1 MEKKNK
7 VYGVIGIKAIMS
19 NWNADFTGR
28 PKAISTTQIFG
39 SDKALKYPMKKMWD
53 EEGKKVIY
61 LKSYKIDEKTGEKIQ
76 PLDLDERYKKVFGE
90 VIEKKTKPEEVL
102 KNLFSAIDIMNF
114 GATFATKNANLS
126 ITGAVQ
132 IGQGFNKYDD
142 SNVETQDILSPF
154 RNSNKEGAE
163 ASTLGTKIVADEC
176 HYIYP
181 FSVNPQNYK
190 NYKDILPEFEGYTE
204 EAYQEFKRASLVS
217 ATAINTNSKSG
228 CENEFAIFIEA
239 KEDSDLY
246 LANLDQ
252 YITFEKI
259 ENGKDMI
266 NIETLK
272 EVIKENQDKIQKIE
286 IYYNKI
292 TTQINTDGIECETY
306 DIFEKIR

>member
-39 SDKALKYPMKKMWD
+39 SDKALKYSMKKMWD

-76 PLDLDERYKKVFGE
+76 PLDLDERYEKVFGE
-90 VIEKKTKPEEVL
+90 TIEKKTKPEEVL
-102 KNLFSAIDIMNF
+102 RNLFSAIDIMNF

-142 SNVETQDILSPF
+142 CSVETQDILSPF

-204 EAYQEFKRASLVS
+204 DAYEEFKRTSLVS

-259 ENGKDMI
+259 ENEKDII

-272 EVIKENQDKIQKIE
+272 GVIKENQDKIKKIE

-292 TTQINTDGIECETY
+292 TTQINTEGIECETY
-306 DIFEKIR
+306 DIFENIK

>member
-90 VIEKKTKPEEVL
+90 VIDKKTKSEEVL

-204 EAYQEFKRASLVS
+204 EAYQEFKRISLVS

-239 KEDSDLY
+239 KKDSDLY

-259 ENGKDMI
+259 ENGKDII

-306 DIFEKIR
+306 DIFKKIR

>member
-7 VYGVIGIKAIMS
+7 VYGAIGIKALMS

-28 PKAISTTQIFG
+28 PKTISTTQIFG
-39 SDKALKYPMKKMWD
+39 SDKALKYPMKKMWE

-61 LKSYKIDEKTGEKIQ
+61 IKSYKFDKKTGEKIQ
-76 PLDLDERYKKVFGE
+76 PLDLDERYEKVFGQA
-90 VIEKKTKPEEVL
+90 IDNKTKPEEVL
-102 KNLFSAIDIMNF
+102 RNLFSAIDIMNF

-132 IGQGFNKYDD
+132 IGQGFNKYED
-142 SNVETQDILSPF
+142 SSIETQDILSPF
-154 RNSNKEGAE
+154 RNSNKESAE

-190 NYKDILPEFEGYTE
+190 NYKEILPEFEGYTQ
-204 EAYQEFKRASLVS
+204 EAYQEFKKASLVS
-217 ATAINTNSKSG
+217 ATAINTNSKCG

-239 KEDSDLY
+239 KENSDLY

-252 YITFEKI
+252 YITFKKNETEKD
-259 ENGKDMI
+259 EI
-266 NIETLK
+266 NIKKLK
-272 EVIKENQDKIQKIE
+272 EVIIKNKDKIEKIE

-292 TTQINTDGIECETY
+292 TTEINVEGIECETF
-306 DIFEKIR
+306 DIFENIK

>member
-7 VYGVIGIKAIMS
+7 VYGVIGIKAVMS

-28 PKAISTTQIFG
+28 PKTISTTQIFG

-61 LKSYKIDEKTGEKIQ
+61 IKSFKFYGKTEEKIQ
-76 PLDLDERYKKVFGE
+76 PLDLDERYEKVFGQA
-90 VIEKKTKPEEVL
+90 IEKKTKPEEVL
-102 KNLFSAIDIMNF
+102 KNLFSAIDVMNF
-114 GATFATKNANLS
+114 GATFASKNVNLS
-126 ITGAVQ
+126 ITGVVQ
-132 IGQGFNKYDD
+132 IGQGFNKYEN

-154 RNSNKEGAE
+154 RNSNKEE
-163 ASTLGTKIVADEC
+163 DKASTLGTKIVADEC

-190 NYKDILPEFEGYTE
+190 NYKDIMPEFEGYTE
-204 EAYQEFKRASLVS
+204 EAYQEFKKASLIS

-252 YITFEKI
+252 YITFEKK
-259 ENGKDMI
+259 EAEKDRI
-266 NIETLK
+266 NIEKLK
-272 EVIKENQDKIQKIE
+272 EIIKENKDKIKKIE

-292 TTQINTDGIECETY
+292 TTVINVEGIECEVY
-306 DIFEKIR
+306 DIFEKIK

>member
-7 VYGVIGIKAIMS
+7 VYGVIGIKALMS

-28 PKAISTTQIFG
+28 PKTISTTQIFG

-61 LKSYKIDEKTGEKIQ
+61 IKSYKIDEKTGEKIQ
-76 PLDLDERYKKVFGE
+76 PLDLDERYERVFGE
-90 VIEKKTKPEEVL
+90 TIEKKTKPEEVL
-102 KNLFSAIDIMNF
+102 RNLFSAIDVMNF
-114 GATFATKNANLS
+114 GATFASKNVNLS

-132 IGQGFNKYDD
+132 IGQGFNKYEDC
-142 SNVETQDILSPF
+142 NIETQDILSPF
-154 RNSNKEGAE
+154 RNSNKEDDK

-190 NYKDILPEFEGYTE
+190 SYKDILPEFEGYTE
-204 EAYQEFKRASLVS
+204 EAYQEFKKAGLIS

-228 CENEFAIFIEA
+228 CENEFAIFMEE
-239 KEDSDLY
+239 KEGSNLY

-252 YITFEKI
+252 YITFEKV
-259 ENGKDMI
+259 ENGKDKI
-266 NIETLK
+266 NIEKLK
-272 EVIKENQDKIQKIE
+272 EIIKENRDRIEKVE

-292 TTQINTDGIECETY
+292 TTEINTEGIECETY
-306 DIFEKIR
+306 DIFENIK

>member
-28 PKAISTTQIFG
+28 PKSLGTAQIFG

-61 LKSYKIDEKTGEKIQ
+61 IKSHKINEKTGEKIQ
-76 PLDLDERYKKVFGE
+76 PLDLDERYQKIFGE
-90 VIEKKTKPEEVL
+90 SVEKKTEPEKVL
-102 KNLFSAIDIMNF
+102 RNLFLAIDIMNF
-114 GATFATKNANLS
+114 GATFASKNVNLS

-132 IGQGFNKYDD
+132 IGQGFNKYD
-142 SNVETQDILSPF
+142 SSEIITQDILSPF
-154 RNSNKEGAE
+154 RNSNSENAG

-176 HYIYP
+176 HYVYP

-190 NYKDILPEFEGYTE
+190 NYKEILPEFEGYTE
-204 EAYQEFKRASLVS
+204 EAYQEFKRASLIS
-217 ATAINTNSKSG
+217 ATGINTNSKTG
-228 CENEFAIFIEA
+228 CENEFAIFVEE
-239 KEDSDLY
+239 KEGSNLY

-252 YITFEKI
+252 YIKFEKL
-259 ENGKDMI
+259 ENEKDNI
-266 NIETLK
+266 NIEKLK
-272 EVIKENQDKIQKIE
+272 KILNENKDRIERVE

-292 TTQINTDGIECETY
+292 TTQIDTEGLECETF
-306 DIFEKIR
+306 DIFESSN

>member
-7 VYGVIGIKAIMS
+7 VYGVIGIKSIMS

-28 PKAISTTQIFG
+28 PKTISTTQIFG

-76 PLDLDERYKKVFGE
+76 PLDLDERYEKVFGE
-90 VIEKKTKPEEVL
+90 AIEKKTKPEEVL

-132 IGQGFNKYDD
+132 IGQGFNKYDE

-154 RNSNKEGAE
+154 RNSNNENAGA
-163 ASTLGTKIVADEC
+163 SSLGTKIIADEC
-176 HYIYP
+176 HYMYP

-217 ATAINTNSKSG
+217 ATAVNTNSKSG

-239 KEDSDLY
+239 KENSDLY
-246 LANLDQ
+246 MANLDQ

-259 ENGKDMI
+259 EDGKDLI

-292 TTQINTDGIECETY
+292 TTEINTEGIECETH
-306 DIFEKIR
+306 DIFENIK

>member
-7 VYGVIGIKAIMS
+7 VYGVIGIKALMS

-28 PKAISTTQIFG
+28 PKTISTTQIFG

-61 LKSYKIDEKTGEKIQ
+61 IKSYKIDEKTGEKIQ
-76 PLDLDERYKKVFGE
+76 PLDLDERYERVFGE
-90 VIEKKTKPEEVL
+90 TIEKKTKPEEVL
-102 KNLFSAIDIMNF
+102 INLFSAIDVMNF
-114 GATFATKNANLS
+114 GATFASKNVNLS

-132 IGQGFNKYDD
+132 IGQGFNKYED
-142 SNVETQDILSPF
+142 SNIETQDILSPF
-154 RNSNKEGAE
+154 RNSNKEDDK

-204 EAYQEFKRASLVS
+204 EAYEEFKKASLIS

-228 CENEFAIFIEA
+228 CENEFAIFIEE
-239 KEDSDLY
+239 KEGSNLY

-252 YITFEKI
+252 YITFEKV
-259 ENGKDMI
+259 ENGKDKI
-266 NIETLK
+266 NIEKLK
-272 EVIKENQDKIQKIE
+272 EVIKENKNRIEKIE
-286 IYYNKI
+286 VYYNKI
-292 TTQINTDGIECETY
+292 TTEINTEGIECETY
-306 DIFEKIR
+306 DIFENIK

>member
-7 VYGVIGIKAIMS
+7 VYGVIGIKSIMS

-28 PKAISTTQIFG
+28 PKTISTTQIFG

-61 LKSYKIDEKTGEKIQ
+61 IKSYKFDQKTGEKMQ
-76 PLDLDERYKKVFGE
+76 PLDLDERYEKVFGKT
-90 VIEKKTKPEEVL
+90 IEKNTKPEEVL

-132 IGQGFNKYDD
+132 IGQGFNKYEE
-142 SNVETQDILSPF
+142 SNIETQDILSPF

-190 NYKDILPEFEGYTE
+190 NYKDILPEFEGYTK
-204 EAYQEFKRASLVS
+204 EAYQEFKRASLIS
-217 ATAINTNSKSG
+217 ATAINTNSKAG

-252 YITFEKI
+252 YITFEKV
-259 ENGKDMI
+259 ENEKDYI
-266 NIETLK
+266 NIEKLK
-272 EVIKENQDKIQKIE
+272 GVIEENKNKIEKIE

-292 TTQINTDGIECETY
+292 TTQINTEGINCNTF
-306 DIFEKIR
+306 DIFQNI

>member
-7 VYGVIGIKAIMS
+7 VYGVIGIKALMS

-28 PKAISTTQIFG
+28 PKTISTTQIFG

-61 LKSYKIDEKTGEKIQ
+61 IKSYKIDEKTGEKIQ
-76 PLDLDERYKKVFGE
+76 PLDLDERYERVFGE
-90 VIEKKTKPEEVL
+90 TIEKKTKPEEVL
-102 KNLFSAIDIMNF
+102 INLFSAIDVMNF
-114 GATFATKNANLS
+114 GATFASKNVNLS

-132 IGQGFNKYDD
+132 IGQGFNKYED
-142 SNVETQDILSPF
+142 SNIETQDILSPF
-154 RNSNKEGAE
+154 RNSNKEDDK

-204 EAYQEFKRASLVS
+204 EAYQEFKKASLIS

-228 CENEFAIFIEA
+228 CENEFAIFIEE
-239 KEDSDLY
+239 KEGSNLY

-252 YITFEKI
+252 YITFEKM
-259 ENGKDMI
+259 ESGKDKI
-266 NIETLK
+266 NIEKLK
-272 EVIKENQDKIQKIE
+272 EVIKENKNRVEKVE

-292 TTQINTDGIECETY
+292 TTEINTEGIECETY
-306 DIFEKIR
+306 DIFENIK

>member
-76 PLDLDERYKKVFGE
+76 PLDLDERYEKVFGKA
-90 VIEKKTKPEEVL
+90 IEKKTKPKEVL
-102 KNLFSAIDIMNF
+102 RNLFSAIDIMNF

-259 ENGKDMI
+259 ENGKDII

>member
-19 NWNADFTGR
+19 NFNADFTGR
-28 PKAISTTQIFG
+28 PKTISTTQIFG

-61 LKSYKIDEKTGEKIQ
+61 IKSYKIDEKTGEKIQ
-76 PLDLDERYKKVFGE
+76 PLDLDERYEKVFGE
-90 VIEKKTKPEEVL
+90 TIEKKTKPEVILE
-102 KNLFSAIDIMNF
+102 NLFSAIDIMNF
-114 GATFATKNANLS
+114 GATFASKNANLG

-132 IGQGFNKYDD
+132 IGQGFNKYEN
-142 SNVETQDILSPF
+142 SNIETQDILSPF

-204 EAYQEFKRASLVS
+204 EAYQEFKKASLVS
-217 ATAINTNSKSG
+217 VTAINTNSKSG
-228 CENEFAIFIEA
+228 CENEFVIFIEA
-239 KEDSDLY
+239 KENSDLY

-252 YITFEKI
+252 YITFEKVEKEKDIIHI
-259 ENGKDMI
+259 ED
-266 NIETLK
+266 LK
-272 EVIKENQDKIQKIE
+272 EVIKENRDKIAKVE

-292 TTQINTDGIECETY
+292 TTKIDTEGIECEVH
-306 DIFEKIR
+306 DIFENIK

>member
-7 VYGVIGIKAIMS
+7 VYGVIGIKAVMS

-28 PKAISTTQIFG
+28 PKTISTTQIFG

-61 LKSYKIDEKTGEKIQ
+61 IKSFKFDEKTGEKIQ
-76 PLDLDERYKKVFGE
+76 PLDLDERYEKVFGQA
-90 VIEKKTKPEEVL
+90 IEKKTKPEEVL
-102 KNLFSAIDIMNF
+102 KNLFSAIDVMNF
-114 GATFATKNANLS
+114 GATFASKNVNLS
-126 ITGAVQ
+126 ITGVVQ
-132 IGQGFNKYDD
+132 IGQGFNKYEN

-154 RNSNKEGAE
+154 RNSNKEE
-163 ASTLGTKIVADEC
+163 DKASTLGTKIVADEC

-190 NYKDILPEFEGYTE
+190 NYKDIMPEFEGYTE
-204 EAYQEFKRASLVS
+204 EAYQEFKKASLIS

-252 YITFEKI
+252 YITFEKK
-259 ENGKDMI
+259 EAEKDRI
-266 NIETLK
+266 NIEKLK
-272 EVIKENQDKIQKIE
+272 EIIKENKDKIKKIE

-292 TTQINTDGIECETY
+292 TTDINVEGIECEVY
-306 DIFEKIR
+306 DIFEKIK

>member
-7 VYGVIGIKAIMS
+7 VYGVIGIKSIMS

-28 PKAISTTQIFG
+28 PKTTSTTQIFG

-76 PLDLDERYKKVFGE
+76 PLDLDERYQKVFGE
-90 VIEKKTKPEEVL
+90 AIEKKTKPEEVL

-126 ITGAVQ
+126 ITGVVQ
-132 IGQGFNKYDD
+132 IGQGFNKYED
-142 SNVETQDILSPF
+142 SNIETQDILSPF
-154 RNSNKEGAE
+154 RNSNNENAGA
-163 ASTLGTKIVADEC
+163 SSLGTKIVADEC

-204 EAYQEFKRASLVS
+204 EAYQEFKKASLVS
-217 ATAINTNSKSG
+217 ATAMNTNSKSG

-246 LANLDQ
+246 MANLDQ
-252 YITFEKI
+252 YITFEKE
-259 ENGKDMI
+259 ENGKDKI
-266 NIETLK
+266 DIQTLK
-272 EVIKENQDKIQKIE
+272 EIIKQNKDKIEKIE

-292 TTQINTDGIECETY
+292 TTEIDTQGIECETH
-306 DIFEKIR
+306 DIFENIE

>member
-1 MEKKNK
+1 MEKKSK

-28 PKAISTTQIFG
+28 PKTISTTKIFG

-61 LKSYKIDEKTGEKIQ
+61 IKSYKIDEKTGEKIQ

-90 VIEKKTKPEEVL
+90 GIEKNTKPEDVL

-132 IGQGFNKYDD
+132 IGQGFNKYEN
-142 SNVETQDILSPF
+142 SNIETQDILSPF
-154 RNSNKEGAE
+154 RNSNKENAE

-176 HYIYP
+176 HYVYP

-204 EAYQEFKRASLVS
+204 EAYQEFKKASLIA

-239 KEDSDLY
+239 KENSDLY

-252 YITFEKI
+252 YITFEKV
-259 ENGKDMI
+259 ENGKD
-266 NIETLK
+266 NIDIKDLK
-272 EVIKENQDKIQKIE
+272 EIITKNKDKIEKVE

-292 TTQINTDGIECETY
+292 TMQINTEGIDCETF
-306 DIFEKIR
+306 DIFKNIQ

>member
-76 PLDLDERYKKVFGE
+76 PLDLDERYEKVFGE
-90 VIEKKTKPEEVL
+90 AIEKKTKPEKVL
-102 KNLFSAIDIMNF
+102 RNLFSAIDIMNF

-228 CENEFAIFIEA
+228 CENEFAIFIES

-246 LANLDQ
+246 LANLNQ

-259 ENGKDMI
+259 ENGKDII

>member
-90 VIEKKTKPEEVL
+90 VIDKKTKSEEVL

-204 EAYQEFKRASLVS
+204 EAYQEFKRVSLVS

-239 KEDSDLY
+239 KKDSDLY

-259 ENGKDMI
+259 ENGKDII

-306 DIFEKIR
+306 DIFKKIR

>member
-7 VYGVIGIKAIMS
+7 VYGVIGVKAIMS

-28 PKAISTTQIFG
+28 PKTISTAQIFG

-61 LKSYKIDEKTGEKIQ
+61 IKSYKIDEKTGEKIQ
-76 PLDLDERYKKVFGE
+76 PLDLDERYKRVFGE
-90 VIEKKTKPEEVL
+90 TIEKKTKPEKIL

-132 IGQGFNKYDD
+132 IGQGFNKYND
-142 SNVETQDILSPF
+142 SNIETQDILSPF
-154 RNSNKEGAE
+154 RNSNKENAE

-176 HYIYP
+176 HYVYP

-190 NYKDILPEFEGYTE
+190 NYKEILPGFEGYTE
-204 EAYQEFKRASLVS
+204 EAYQEFKRASLIS

-228 CENEFAIFIEA
+228 CENEFAIFVEE
-239 KEDSDLY
+239 KESSNLY

-252 YITFEKI
+252 YITFEKR
-259 ENGKDMI
+259 ENDKDNI
-266 NIETLK
+266 NIEKLK
-272 EVIKENQDKIQKIE
+272 EIINENKDRIEKVE

-292 TTQINTDGIECETY
+292 TTQINTEGLDCETF
-306 DIFEKIR
+306 DIFESIN